1 MMTFFLKPAAVL
13 VVMTTLTGTP
23 ASDFTLKSLDG
34 RTVKLSDFRGKLVLL
49 NFWAP
54 WCAPC
59 KFEMP
64 WFVDFYRRYRSRG
77 LEVIGVAVD
86 FGRQEEVA
94 RFVKERNVD
103 YPILFGNN
111 NVADRYGGLHFLPY
125 TVLIDSVGQIKKT
138 VVGSTSKLEF
148 ENLIKQ
154 ALTEAY

>member
-1 MMTFFLKPAAVL
+1 MKAQQ
-13 VVMTTLTGTP
+13 
-23 ASDFTLKSLDG
+23 
-34 RTVKLSDFRGKLVLL
+34 GKLVLL

-59 KFEMP
+59 KVEMP

-111 NVADRYGGLHFLPY
+111 DVADRYGGLHFLPY
-125 TVLIDSVGQIKKT
+125 TVLIDSAGQIKKT
-138 VVGSTSKLEF
+138 VVGSTSKPEF
-148 ENLIKQ
+148 EDLIKQ
-154 ALTEAY
+154 ALPGAD